1 MFEKLQDP
9 KIKEITPE
17 SLYKVISE
25 IELDNKLSLEDI
37 KYLMTRI
44 SEPSL
49 DIEINSDEFY
59 YIMTKK
65 PSDVNLITPVSK
77 QINWIK

>member
-1 MFEKLQDP
+1 VFEKLQDE

-25 IELDNKLSLEDI
+25 IELDNKLSLQDI
-37 KYLMTRI
+37 KYLLTRI
-44 SEPSL
+44 SDPSL
-49 DIEINSDEFY
+49 DIDITSDEFY

-65 PSDVNLITPVSK
+65 PSDVDLINPVTK
-77 QINWIK
+77 KIN